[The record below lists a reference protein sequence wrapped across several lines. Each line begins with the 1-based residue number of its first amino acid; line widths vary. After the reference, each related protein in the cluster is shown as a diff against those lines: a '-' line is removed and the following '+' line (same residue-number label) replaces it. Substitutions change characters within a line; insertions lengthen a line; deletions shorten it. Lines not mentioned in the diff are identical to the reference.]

1 MDQEV
6 IATAKEKMGKTRERI
21 CVVSKV
27 GSNGDILIA
36 TFMFVTWT

>member
-1 MDQEV
+1 MDAVEL
-6 IATAKEKMGKTRERI
+6 AKEKMGKTRERI